1 MHKGIYWVYVHVDA
15 RSQCHLK
22 ETDSNKLGAQMFL
35 LDCLQVPRI
44 PGSLPLRT
52 GVTTAPSFY
61 MGGGCHNSNLY
72 AWKESTLLTEPSP
85 LPEFTKFQ
93 SFNEAALPKLGGN
106 RPTLVALTQSGC
118 FVST

>member
-1 MHKGIYWVYVHVDA
+1 MSYFNFWSVMCVHLGVYWVYVHVDA

-61 MGGGCHNSNLY
+61 MDGGCHTLICMIGKKVLY
-72 AWKESTLLTEPSP
+72 
-85 LPEFTKFQ
+85 
-93 SFNEAALPKLGGN
+93 
-106 RPTLVALTQSGC
+106 
-118 FVST
+118 